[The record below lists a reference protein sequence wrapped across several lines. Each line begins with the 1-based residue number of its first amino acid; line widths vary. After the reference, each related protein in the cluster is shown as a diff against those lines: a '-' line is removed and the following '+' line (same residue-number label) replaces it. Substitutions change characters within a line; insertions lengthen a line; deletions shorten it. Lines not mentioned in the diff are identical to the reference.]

1 MNLESIGAYQGGRQL
16 LCGQLNSEAK
26 CTSTSKRDQGEKF
39 PLPEY
44 VEGILERERRK
55 DRIEQ
60 RKQHRLNG
68 YNNGNG
74 NGNGSPR

>member
-1 MNLESIGAYQGGRQL
+1 MHESRIDRGISGRQTVVVWATEFR
-16 LCGQLNSEAK
+16 GKVYEYIETRSGRKA
-26 CTSTSKRDQGEKF
+26 S
-39 PLPEY
+39 LPEY

-74 NGNGSPR
+74 NGSPR